1 MRHSNVLVI
10 GGAGFVGRYI
20 VNELVGRG
28 CRVLVPSRRRD
39 KAKHLIML
47 PTCDVVEASVHD
59 DAALETLVEGRDAV
73 VNLVGILHGSAA
85 QFEQAHSE
93 LTRRVLAACARARV
107 RRYLHMSAL
116 GADPDGP
123 SMYQRSKGRA
133 EQAVRESKLAWTIF
147 RPSVIFGAEDSFL
160 NMFARL
166 AAIAPVLPI
175 GGAEVKFQPVWVED
189 VSRAFVNSLDNEA
202 TIGRSYELCGPK
214 VYTLRELVKFAAE
227 AAGHRRPVVA
237 LPNGIAR
244 LQARLMELAPGEPL
258 LSVDNLDSMKRDNVA
273 SRQPYAPAPELGI
286 TATPMEPE
294 ASLYLAG
301 LHPRTR
307 FGGFRARARR

>member
-73 VNLVGILHGSAA
+73 VNLVGILHGSEA

-244 LQARLMELAPGEPL
+244 LQARLMQFAPGEPL